1 MEVESVDGTILTYD
15 VTGAGEPL
23 VLIHGSWGE
32 RQTWG
37 LVVPALAESFRVI
50 SYDRRGHGESSA
62 PPDAGTVHDDVA
74 DVAALIDA
82 LGDGRAHVAA
92 LIDALGDGRAH
103 VVANSYGACIALRL
117 AAAHPDRVARMACHE
132 PPMLGVLDADDDGKA
147 IADEERRK
155 LGEVRQIL
163 ERGEYADAAEYFVER
178 VALGPGMWSELPP
191 PLQQMFVK
199 NAPTFLGELRDP
211 DALSADLDSLRR
223 LSTPVLL
230 TLGDQSPAFFAPIIE
245 RLVDLLPNAR
255 RRLLSGTG
263 HVPHMTHPEAFL
275 PVTRDFLLEQNG

>member
-1 MEVESVDGTILTYD
+1 MEVEGVDGTALTYD
-15 VTGAGEPL
+15 VAGDGVPL

-37 LVVPALAESFRVI
+37 FVVPALAESFRVI
-50 SYDRRGHGESSA
+50 SYDRRGHGESTA
-62 PPDAGTVHDDVA
+62 RPDAGTVHDDVA
-74 DVAALIDA
+74 DVVRLIDA
-82 LGDGRAHVAA
+82 VGDGRAN
-92 LIDALGDGRAH
+92 

-117 AAAHPDRVARMACHE
+117 ADAHPERVARMVCHE
-132 PPMLGVLDADDDGKA
+132 PPMLGALDTDDDGKA

-191 PLQQMFVK
+191 SLQQMFIDH
-199 NAPTFLGELRDP
+199 APTFLGELRDP
-211 DALSADLDSLRR
+211 DALGADLGSLRR
-223 LSTPVLL
+223 IGTPVLL
-230 TLGDQSPAFFAPIIE
+230 THGDQSPAFFAPIVDRLE
-245 RLVDLLPNAR
+245 RLLPNAR

-263 HVPHMTHPEAFL
+263 HVPHMTHPDEYV
-275 PVTRDFLLEQNG
+275 PVIQDFLLEQHG